1 MNHIKNSTVYD
12 VYENPIAERVNGII
26 KNEYLIPYGVDSFER
41 FQKLI
46 LFTTMLD
53 RMGRNVGQCLTGK
66 VMRFT
71 CCRNGGLAVTQSHI
85 LFDLAPRR
93 LAFASEHRVPRKRF
107 SLLMEA
113 QNAL

>member
-53 RMGRNVGQCLTGK
+53 RMGRNVGQA
-66 VMRFT
+66 R
-71 CCRNGGLAVTQSHI
+71 S
-85 LFDLAPRR
+85 
-93 LAFASEHRVPRKRF
+93 
-107 SLLMEA
+107 
-113 QNAL
+113 